1 MNLLMRRVE
10 NVLQVLADSYEDLC
24 ISETNFFKQ
33 RESFKAVNHHVLEL
47 SMLKMLCYNVVP
59 LPFVMIGGVF
69 GMNVTVPWQNF
80 IDDPAELFN
89 PENLYKEAADQGV

>member
-1 MNLLMRRVE
+1 
-10 NVLQVLADSYEDLC
+10 
-24 ISETNFFKQ
+24 
-33 RESFKAVNHHVLEL
+33 
-47 SMLKMLCYNVVP
+47 MLKMLCYNVVP